1 MKNTL
6 RNQFR
11 LLNFINKHLTTTE
24 GRLFKRYYQGES
36 GLDPHLND
44 YSFLIWGLI
53 NLWEATFETR
63 FIIRALEL
71 LDIMIED
78 FYDENGGFYIGSKNA
93 EKLMVRAKDY
103 YEGAIPS
110 GNSAAVLS
118 LFKLGKITG
127 NTKFFNIA
135 HKTLKIFSK
144 HVEVSP
150 TSFTNMLSAFLF
162 DAKGSK
168 ELVIV
173 LIKINMSLKRA

>member
-1 MKNTL
+1 
-6 RNQFR
+6 
-11 LLNFINKHLTTTE
+11 
-24 GRLFKRYYQGES
+24 
-36 GLDPHLND
+36 
-44 YSFLIWGLI
+44 
-53 NLWEATFETR
+53 
-63 FIIRALEL
+63 
-71 LDIMIED
+71 MIED
-78 FYDENGGFYIGSKNA
+78 FYDKNGGFYIGSKNA

-103 YEGAIPS
+103 YEGAMPS

-127 NTKFFNIA
+127 NPKFFNIA
-135 HKTLKIFSK
+135 HKTLKAFSK

-173 LIKINMSLKRA
+173 LNKNKHRFRSIIENIREIYSPQLTNYNKR